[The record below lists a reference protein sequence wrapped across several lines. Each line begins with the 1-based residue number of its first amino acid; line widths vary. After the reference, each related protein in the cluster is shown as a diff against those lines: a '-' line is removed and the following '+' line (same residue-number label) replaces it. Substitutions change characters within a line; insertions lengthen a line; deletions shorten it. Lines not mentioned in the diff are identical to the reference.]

1 MKNVKK
7 VLALVLVAV
16 FAIGMLAACG
26 GSGDAASTG
35 GNDGGAAA
43 PAGSSAAVAPAGGS
57 SGAAAPAADGKH
69 FVIATDKGFSPFEFE
84 DEKGNIVGIDMDIL
98 AAVAEDQGFTYDLH
112 YIGWDAAIAECQA
125 GQADGMIAG
134 ASITEERKEN
144 GWIFSDGYYDATQG
158 MAVAADS
165 QIASIADLAGKT
177 VVVKNG
183 TMSDTYA
190 TGLSEEIGFTVTR
203 VSTSPDMYQQV
214 MGGQA
219 QACFDDTP
227 ILKYSINAGD
237 LSMKYIDG
245 TENDPAAY
253 GMAIFNAANQELID
267 MFNAGLKNIKENGTY
282 DKIIEKYL
290 G

>member
-7 VLALVLVAV
+7 ILALVLVAV
-16 FAIGMLAACG
+16 FAVGMLAACG
-26 GSGDAASTG
+26 GS
-35 GNDGGAAA
+35 NDGGAT
-43 PAGSSAAVAPAGGS
+43 PAGSAGSGGS
-57 SGAAAPAADGKH
+57 AAPAAGKH
-69 FVIATDKGFSPFEFE
+69 FVVSTDKGFSPFEFE
-84 DEKGNIVGIDMDIL
+84 NEKGEIVGIDMDIL

-112 YIGWDAAIAECQA
+112 YVGWDAAIAECQA

-134 ASITEERKEN
+134 ASITDERKES

-165 QIASIADLAGKT
+165 NIASLQDLAGKT

-183 TMSDTYA
+183 TMSDQYA
-190 TGLSEEIGFTVTR
+190 TALSEEIGFTVTR

-219 QACFDDTP
+219 DACFDDTP
-227 ILKYSINAGD
+227 ILKYSIQTGD
-237 LSMKYIDG
+237 LTMKFVEG
-245 TENDPAAY
+245 TENEPAQY
-253 GMAIFNAANQELID
+253 GFAIFNADNQELID
-267 MFNAGLKNIKENGTY
+267 LFNAGLANIKADGTY
-282 DKIIEKYL
+282 DEIIAKYL